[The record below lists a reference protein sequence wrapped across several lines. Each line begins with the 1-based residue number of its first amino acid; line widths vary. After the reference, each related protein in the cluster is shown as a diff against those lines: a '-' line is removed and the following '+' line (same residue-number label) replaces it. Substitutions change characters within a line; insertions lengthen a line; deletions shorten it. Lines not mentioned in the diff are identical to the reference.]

1 MCGISGY
8 YDSVNSIASLNES
21 LNILQH
27 RGPDD
32 SGIYIDNSSNIG
44 MGHRRLS
51 IIDTSTFGHQPMLD
65 SKEKI
70 VSKQEAI
77 LWLRNWLSKTE
88 TQTIYQNIEDPD
100 QEFFEELLES
110 TYELEIKLGYVIKW
124 FAVRIEPD

>member
-1 MCGISGY
+1 MGSEMCIR
-8 YDSVNSIASLNES
+8 DSHYVLLE
-21 LNILQH
+21 
-27 RGPDD
+27 P
-32 SGIYIDNSSNIG
+32 
-44 MGHRRLS
+44 
-51 IIDTSTFGHQPMLD
+51 D
-65 SKEKI
+65 SKERI

-77 LWLRNWLSKTE
+77 LWLKNWLSKTE

>member
-1 MCGISGY
+1 MSNPLIR
-8 YDSVNSIASLNES
+8 ASDHYVLLE
-21 LNILQH
+21 
-27 RGPDD
+27 P
-32 SGIYIDNSSNIG
+32 
-44 MGHRRLS
+44 
-51 IIDTSTFGHQPMLD
+51 D
-65 SKEKI
+65 SKEQI

-77 LWLRNWLSKTE
+77 LWLKNWLSKTE

>member
-1 MCGISGY
+1 MSNPLIR
-8 YDSVNSIASLNES
+8 AS
-21 LNILQH
+21 
-27 RGPDD
+27 
-32 SGIYIDNSSNIG
+32 DNYV
-44 MGHRRLS
+44 LLE
-51 IIDTSTFGHQPMLD
+51 PD

-77 LWLRNWLSKTE
+77 LWLKNWLSKTE
-88 TQTIYQNIEDPD
+88 TQTIYQNIDDPD

>member
-1 MCGISGY
+1 MSNPLIRASDHY
-8 YDSVNSIASLNES
+8 VLLEPDSE
-21 LNILQH
+21 
-27 RGPDD
+27 
-32 SGIYIDNSSNIG
+32 
-44 MGHRRLS
+44 
-51 IIDTSTFGHQPMLD
+51 
-65 SKEKI
+65 EKI

-77 LWLRNWLSKTE
+77 LWLKNWLKKTE

>member
-1 MCGISGY
+1 MSNPLIR
-8 YDSVNSIASLNES
+8 ASDHYVLLE
-21 LNILQH
+21 
-27 RGPDD
+27 P
-32 SGIYIDNSSNIG
+32 
-44 MGHRRLS
+44 
-51 IIDTSTFGHQPMLD
+51 D

-77 LWLRNWLSKTE
+77 FWLKNWLSKTE
-88 TQTIYQNIEDPD
+88 TIYQNIEDTD

>member
-1 MCGISGY
+1 M
-8 YDSVNSIASLNES
+8 
-21 LNILQH
+21 
-27 RGPDD
+27 P
-32 SGIYIDNSSNIG
+32 
-44 MGHRRLS
+44 
-51 IIDTSTFGHQPMLD
+51 D
-65 SKEKI
+65 SKERI

-77 LWLRNWLSKTE
+77 LWLKNWLSKTE